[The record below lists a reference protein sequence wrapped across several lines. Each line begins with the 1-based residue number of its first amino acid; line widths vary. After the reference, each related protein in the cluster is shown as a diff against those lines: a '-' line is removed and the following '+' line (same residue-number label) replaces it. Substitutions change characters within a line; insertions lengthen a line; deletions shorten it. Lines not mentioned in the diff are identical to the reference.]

1 MDKGQPHAY
10 GHNILELYNVLGQAR
25 FTISKTELDIYYNKH
40 WLFYELRNDFMTEDL
55 RKLANIRNVSSLDVD
70 IA

>member
-10 GHNILELYNVLGQAR
+10 DHNILELYNVLGQAR

-40 WLFYELRNDFMTEDL
+40 WLFYELRNDFMTEAKIL
-55 RKLANIRNVSSLDVD
+55 GN
-70 IA
+70 

>member
-40 WLFYELRNDFMTEDL
+40 
-55 RKLANIRNVSSLDVD
+55 
-70 IA
+70 